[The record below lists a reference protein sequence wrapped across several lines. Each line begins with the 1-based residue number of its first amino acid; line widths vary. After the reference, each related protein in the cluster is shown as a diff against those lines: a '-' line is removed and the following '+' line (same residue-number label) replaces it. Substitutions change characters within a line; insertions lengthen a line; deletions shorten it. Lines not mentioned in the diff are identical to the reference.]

1 MRLTPLALPAL
12 ALLPAFAQ
20 TAPAAAGVVPG
31 PPTPAALAALLAEQD
46 RRLFELAFGH
56 RDDHA
61 LRALL
66 ADDFRFLHDKG
77 GVVAATP
84 EAFVRLLAEGF
95 EGRASG
101 RDVQARR
108 ELVPGSLA
116 TYTLGP
122 DHALQVGRHRFFGLT
137 PGQPDVLR
145 ETGQFVHHWVRAQ
158 GQWRLTRVYSFDHRP
173 AGE

>member
-1 MRLTPLALPAL
+1 MRLTPFALPAL
-12 ALLPAFAQ
+12 ALRPAFAQ
-20 TAPAAAGVVPG
+20 PAPAAAGVIPG

-46 RRLFELAFGH
+46 RRLFGLGFEH
-56 RDDHA
+56 RDDRA

-66 ADDFRFLHDKG
+66 AADFQFLHDKG
-77 GVVAATP
+77 GVVATTP
-84 EAFVRLLAEGF
+84 EAFVRTVAETF

-101 RDVQARR
+101 RNVQARR
-108 ELVPGSLA
+108 ELVPGTLV

-137 PGQPDVLR
+137 PGQPEVLR
-145 ETGQFVHHWVRAQ
+145 ETAQFVHHWVRVQ